1 MLWGYAACATQYVWM
16 PFDCQNQQ
24 LAKTQGLM
32 VVRHNEYRVSPFDPN
47 AGMQALGFT
56 TLEYDLNR
64 DILIPGIQCPIA
76 NP

>member
-1 MLWGYAACATQYVWM
+1 
-16 PFDCQNQQ
+16 
-24 LAKTQGLM
+24 M